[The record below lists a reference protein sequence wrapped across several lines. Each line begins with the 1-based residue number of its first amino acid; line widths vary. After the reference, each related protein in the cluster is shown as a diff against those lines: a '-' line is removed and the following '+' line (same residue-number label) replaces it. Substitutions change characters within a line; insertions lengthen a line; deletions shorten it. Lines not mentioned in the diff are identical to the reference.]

1 MNTITDLDWRKN
13 AAAAT
18 QSDQDIEKAFLDQA
32 WMQVQNKATP
42 LMKAQHR
49 VGFEIVH
56 KNDENTRMVGVFVF
70 RVNKDY
76 LFVPVFF
83 INGSIKG
90 TDLLYRANVKRFVP
104 LNNEWCD
111 YLVQLQTS
119 DEGVGVPMKMRQQIR
134 DQVNLLDI
142 VEPPQMFRHTRKYAS
157 VGDESLIRTT
167 IHEMLEKLATVASP
181 ETESI
186 LRKFILQ
193 HGGHEAIRKI
203 ANTAKHD
210 YEFAR
215 ALMLGSSP
223 ENYMPEIKP
232 PTVKKASGP
241 LIVVH
246 SSVLRN
252 PQVKKASAKPTAK
265 DMCQGYMIE
274 DHRKEAEINDVV
286 YTDNCQEQNTVEAP
300 GVYDVLLGDGSTSRA
315 LIGFEFDCS
324 PCDAGCPQPVSF
336 AESYDPARP
345 GLNRLRL
352 VVIDEGSRAS
362 ENVCPRND
370 QWVFGK
376 YVDKLDE
383 NPAFIELSA
392 AEKGQG
398 YRLYNTKTQGFTR
411 PFYVKDI
418 KEDPSGLKALE
429 VVNWN
434 TGDSCNK
441 AMLINPDFEDY
452 DPKDN
457 VFGKSCKLV
466 RVSFELQP
474 KDQYSNGQRIKWNE
488 TLGLGNKHT
497 LNAFIFENNFKS
509 ASVKMLPDGK
519 FLVKSARTS
528 NNWTQELSE
537 PAAKIRL
544 MLDCSIRE
552 SVAEELMK
560 QAAETKDP
568 AVNFFYRAIKSA
580 HNLRFNDWPDFY
592 DRMNDEFG
600 VLEAPRSDYVLDVEE
615 DKPKI
620 EPHRVGDVWRQESES
635 NETLDTMNPMQ
646 LYGMSQNKGIGSLF
660 EHGVVGE
667 LVKTYDAIAIVQTYI
682 PDFEQALDRLGRI
695 MFLFYWKPED
705 FAQAYG
711 NDDQTSLEN
720 KLVSNFKSM
729 GELTLE
735 LLQKAKLQQNG
746 TVSLM

>member
-1 MNTITDLDWRKN
+1 MNTLIDTDWKKH

-18 QSDQDIEKAFLDQA
+18 QSDQEIEKAFLDQA

-70 RVNKDY
+70 RINKDY

-104 LNNEWCD
+104 LNNEWCE
-111 YLVQLQTS
+111 YLAQLQTA
-119 DEGVGVPMKMRQQIR
+119 DEGVGVSQKMRQQVR

-157 VGDESLIRTT
+157 VGDESLIRTN
-167 IHEMLEKLATVASP
+167 ISEMLTKLASIP
-181 ETESI
+181 EAPTDSI
-186 LRKFILQ
+186 LRRFILEF
-193 HGGHEAIRKI
+193 GGHDAIRKI

-215 ALMLGSSP
+215 ALMLGSNP
-223 ENYMPEIKP
+223 ENYMPEIKVEA
-232 PTVKKASGP
+232 VKKASGP
-241 LIVVH
+241 KLVVH
-246 SSVLRN
+246 TCVLRN
-252 PQVKKASAKPTAK
+252 SNVKKASAKQ
-265 DMCQGYMIE
+265 MCAGYLIE
-274 DHRKEAEINDVV
+274 DHRKEAEANEVV
-286 YTDNCQEQNTVEAP
+286 WADNTQELQTVEAP
-300 GVYDVLLGDGSTSRA
+300 GVYDVLLADGSTSSA
-315 LIGFEFDCS
+315 LVGYEFDVELNN
-324 PCDAGCPQPVSF
+324 CPAPISF
-336 AESYDPARP
+336 SEDYDPVRRN
-345 GLNRLRL
+345 LNRLTL
-352 VVIDEGSRAS
+352 VVVDKGSRAS
-362 ENVCPRND
+362 ESVRPRD
-370 QWVFGK
+370 EQWVFGK
-376 YVDKLDE
+376 YTGKLEDDDSLM
-383 NPAFIELSA
+383 ELGEA
-392 AEKGQG
+392 KQGEG
-398 YRLYNTKTQGFTR
+398 YRIYNTKTQGFSR
-411 PFYVKDI
+411 PMWVKSVG
-418 KEDPSGLKALE
+418 EDPSGLKAIE
-429 VVNWN
+429 FCTYN
-434 TGDSCNK
+434 TDENCDK
-441 AMLINPDFEDY
+441 KVLVNPDFEDY
-452 DPKDN
+452 DQKDN
-457 VFGKSCKLV
+457 IMGKSCKLV
-466 RVSFELQP
+466 RVSFELEP
-474 KDQYSNGQRIKWNE
+474 KSEYSNGQRIKWNC

-509 ASVKMLPDGK
+509 ASIKMQPNGK
-519 FLVKSARTS
+519 FLVKSART
-528 NNWTQELSE
+528 NQNWTEELSE

-544 MLDCSIRE
+544 MLDCSLRE

-568 AVNFFYRAIKSA
+568 AISFFYAIKTA

-592 DRMNDEFG
+592 DRMNNEFG
-600 VLEAPRSDYVLDVEE
+600 VLEAPRSEYVLDVEE
-615 DKPKI
+615 DKPVV
-620 EPHRVGDVWRQESES
+620 EPHRVGDVWRQESDS
-635 NETLDTMNPMQ
+635 NESLDTLNPMQ
-646 LYGMSQNKGIGSLF
+646 LYGMSQEKGIGSLF

-667 LVKTYDAIAIVQTYI
+667 LVKTYDAIAMVQSYI

-729 GELTLE
+729 GEMTLE
-735 LLQKAKLQQNG
+735 LLQKAKLQQAG
-746 TVSLM
+746 TVSLT